1 MAKVKS
7 EKIQD
12 LGSYGIDVVSELE
25 SLLAEELSK
34 SIDIEIMKKVFQ
46 SHRDVRKEKSKKIL
60 DKIQQMKEKEYNLYD
75 KS

>member
-1 MAKVKS
+1 MLRSDKNS

-34 SIDIEIMKKVFQ
+34 SINAEIMKQIFK
-46 SHRDVRKEKSKKIL
+46 SNRDYRKEKTKKVL
-60 DKIQQMKEKEYNLYD
+60 DKIQQMKNQ
-75 KS
+75 SI